1 MKIKL
6 LVIGKTDQDFLVQGI
21 KEYEK
26 RVKHY
31 ISFDTVVIPPA
42 KKTSAL
48 TTREVRSREA
58 DQLLKNISP
67 ADYVVL
73 LDENGNEFTSL
84 GFSGFLNQRFSSGM
98 KTLVFI
104 IGGAFGV
111 DELIKERAN
120 HIFALS
126 LMTFSHQMVRLF
138 FVEQLYRALT
148 ILNHESYHHE

>member
-126 LMTFSHQMVRLF
+126 LILFPIRWFGYFS
-138 FVEQLYRALT
+138 
-148 ILNHESYHHE
+148 LNNYTGL